1 MGEPLAE
8 PLGHALGL
16 ALALRR
22 QRALQVVVDLA
33 HLEGLG
39 VAPQDQVHQVST
51 L

>member
-1 MGEPLAE
+1 MRQPLAE
-8 PLGHALGL
+8 PFGHALGL

-39 VAPQDQVHQVST
+39 MAPQDQVHHVST